1 MSTPLDDIPEEQQE
15 LSSFTVNANGRGGF
29 RGNIK
34 VEHPYRPGEFV
45 TRPYN
50 SSPIY
55 VSESGNEF
63 GLFTVR
69 SENPIAESRERRLD
83 PADAPNAHPGLS
95 FRSLN
100 QGVYFPASEEAL
112 EAAKAAGKPI
122 PAIRGYV
129 VMPFADDEGEKIP
142 HVVELAAWEQKPK
155 GAAPDDGRVTWYAGT
170 AEIFDRVAYLANS
183 KKAGAEAAIDPELTD
198 DDWRQ
203 PDTELEPE
211 LPAEPAPNL
220 HEARKGAD
228 KRARKRGEPKDP
240 ELSEN

>member
-1 MSTPLDDIPEEQQE
+1 MSTSLDDTPEEQQE

-34 VEHPYRPGEFV
+34 VEHPYRAGEFV

-55 VSESGNEF
+55 VSQTGNEF

-69 SENPIAESRERRLD
+69 SDNPIAESRERRLD

-95 FRSLN
+95 FRSVN

-129 VMPFADDEGEKIP
+129 VMPFADEEGQKIP

-170 AEIFDRVAYLANS
+170 AEIFDRAAYLANS
-183 KKAGAEAAIDPELTD
+183 KKAGAEAAIDPQLTD
-198 DDWRQ
+198 DDWQQ

-211 LPAEPAPNL
+211 LAA
-220 HEARKGAD
+220 HADEAHQGAA
-228 KRARKRGEPKDP
+228 KRSRKRQEPKTDL
-240 ELSEN
+240 ET